1 MTKYLVA
8 VIVGA
13 FAVQLNAQADHHHTF
28 MGSGDL
34 IGLVRACQH
43 RCKGTTP
50 WKCPNSHAVS
60 LWPVTVHDYWRIT
73 AGLITSP
80 LTEAVVRQPLPSR
93 RRHRRRSRQTV
104 LGRRR
109 RMVGRDERIRDPLT
123 ALLGPKSV
131 SRPTCLSV
139 YLCPNCCQLH
149 ERPTCQSQLQPESFR
164 PWAICHWCSVHKLF
178 GAPSSVQP
186 IAYANVGI

>member
-1 MTKYLVA
+1 MLPCRLSQPGLAITKEPPLERRPIASDVLPAKFEAMTKYLVA

-60 LWPVTVHDYWRIT
+60 L
-73 AGLITSP
+73 
-80 LTEAVVRQPLPSR
+80 
-93 RRHRRRSRQTV
+93 
-104 LGRRR
+104 
-109 RMVGRDERIRDPLT
+109 
-123 ALLGPKSV
+123 
-131 SRPTCLSV
+131 
-139 YLCPNCCQLH
+139 
-149 ERPTCQSQLQPESFR
+149 
-164 PWAICHWCSVHKLF
+164 
-178 GAPSSVQP
+178 
-186 IAYANVGI
+186 